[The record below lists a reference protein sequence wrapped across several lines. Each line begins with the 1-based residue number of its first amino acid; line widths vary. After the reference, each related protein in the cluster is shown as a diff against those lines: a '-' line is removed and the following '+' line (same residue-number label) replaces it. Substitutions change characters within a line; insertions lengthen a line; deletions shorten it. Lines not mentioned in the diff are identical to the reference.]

1 MKLKLLALS
10 LVATQAVLAQQFS
23 EKITKEFTFEKPS
36 QNNTLMI
43 ANINGD
49 VKVVG
54 YDGTKIL
61 VEVNKQIFAKTEA
74 RLEKG
79 KQDLALG
86 VVDRADT
93 IILYTQMG
101 CQEFGYRLNGRKDG
115 WRKSGWDYNWNC
127 RERDCRPEYDYQLDF
142 TVKVPY
148 NVHLIV
154 STVNDGDVVVENV
167 RGAVDANNV
176 NGSIKLTNLVREAAA
191 STINGDVDVTFT
203 SNPSK
208 DCRFY
213 SLNGDIN
220 ALFPKGLGA
229 SVAFESF
236 NGNFYTNIDNLQPLP
251 VKVTK
256 MDKEGD
262 GVKYKVNG
270 NRYQVGKGG
279 TAFLDFETFNGN
291 AYLKERTN

>member
-1 MKLKLLALS
+1 MKTKLLMLS
-10 LVATQAVLAQQFS
+10 LLACQAVFAQQFS

-36 QNNTLMI
+36 ADNALMI

-54 YDGTKIL
+54 YEGSKIQ
-61 VEVNKQIFAKTEA
+61 VEVTRSIYAKTDA

-79 KQDLALG
+79 KQELKLG
-86 VVDRADT
+86 VMDRADT
-93 IILYTQMG
+93 IILYVQEG
-101 CQEFGYRLNGRKDG
+101 CDNFRYQKKGKDG
-115 WRKSGWDYNWNC
+115 RWNKYGWSYDWNC
-127 RERDCRPEYDYQLDF
+127 RDRDCRPEYDYQMDF
-142 TVKVPY
+142 TVKVPFG
-148 NVHLIV
+148 VHLMV

-167 RGAVDANNV
+167 KGVIDASNV
-176 NGSIKLTNLVREAAA
+176 NGSIRLSNLVREAQA
-191 STINGDVDVTFT
+191 STINGDLDVTYV

-229 SVAFESF
+229 SVSFESF
-236 NGNFYTNIDNLQPLP
+236 NGNFYTNIDQMEALP
-251 VKVTK
+251 VKVVK

-291 AYLKERTN
+291 VYLKEKI

>member
-1 MKLKLLALS
+1 MKTKLLMLS
-10 LVATQAVLAQQFS
+10 LLACQAVFAQQFS

-36 QNNTLMI
+36 ADNALMI

-54 YDGTKIL
+54 YEGSKIQ
-61 VEVNKQIFAKTEA
+61 VEVTRSIYAKTEA

-79 KQDLALG
+79 KQELQLG
-86 VVDRADT
+86 VMDRADT
-93 IILYTQMG
+93 IILFTQEG
-101 CQEFGYRLNGRKDG
+101 CNNFGYRQKGRNKG
-115 WRKSGWDYNWNC
+115 WTNYGWGYDWNC
-127 RERDCRPEYDYQLDF
+127 RDRDCRPEYDYKMDF

-148 NVHLIV
+148 SVHLIV

-167 RGAVDANNV
+167 KGAVDANNV
-176 NGSIKLTNLVREAAA
+176 NGSIRLTNLVREAKA
-191 STINGDVDVTFT
+191 STINGDLDVTYL

-229 SVAFESF
+229 SVSFESF
-236 NGNFYTNIDNLQPLP
+236 NGNFYTNIDQMEALP
-251 VKVTK
+251 VKVVK

-291 AYLKERTN
+291 VYLKEKI